1 MKKKHLI
8 ITIAALTLVCLSG
21 CHKDKAEPTE
31 PAPLETIKPDV
42 KDETISDKLDD
53 PASTTL
59 EIETAPAPKVL
70 GIDENGE
77 EEYITMDSNNYK
89 SDTESSSSGTGADN
103 ECLTDNYQITRK

>member
-1 MKKKHLI
+1 MKKKQLFLLLS
-8 ITIAALTLVCLSG
+8 ASLVLSLSG

-77 EEYITMDSNNYK
+77 EEYITIIPS
-89 SDTESSSSGTGADN
+89 
-103 ECLTDNYQITRK
+103 QIQSQALLEQVQIMNV

>member
-1 MKKKHLI
+1 MTPFKFKLPPKITEPLA
-8 ITIAALTLVCLSG
+8 TIAP
-21 CHKDKAEPTE
+21 DKP
-31 PAPLETIKPDV
+31 
-42 KDETISDKLDD
+42 DETISDKLDD